1 MVAGPSGPTV
11 FTYEQFQNLVGPQLH
26 GNQVPRSLW
35 PMVYQKLMGQVFD
48 AGNTFQI
55 GLMESGDS
63 NEEVVGE
70 EEEETSEKEE
80 LASPTTDPKVNEGA
94 NMQEETEEQ
103 TEEVQ
108 EDEVTG
114 PTVRVLMALTDIQ
127 PFNNVWLIDHAW
139 TFRLREARKKLEESS
154 ELLSRVADLVDVKLS
169 GEEENLAMDVDAVY
183 NKIWYK
189 AGHYRIASET
199 QLDEE
204 ACWFMMDEVGS
215 AIQVSNDTNE
225 VNCMCAPVFFPPTQ
239 CAFNL
244 LWTTKAIEESGM
256 VYVGPSPKAHPTINA
271 ILYGGSVDTE
281 SLSDA
286 LKLLEDTVAE
296 AQKPMPTGTISNDV
310 PPYSQV
316 VGDPAIKIF
325 TDVVEVAEFAQKNG
339 PKWALAESLS
349 DANFIWLAESHPEL
363 IPNLPPSCTFYNQF
377 GSEIHYCHKGNLAQL
392 IRRHR
397 GFVPWMPRTYD
408 AQTELHLFAADY
420 LRRQHEIEV
429 EGKIEESNLWIVKPT
444 TMARSMDMVV
454 TSSLPLLLR
463 NAETGPKIISKYIH
477 NPLTYKKRKFDLRL
491 VAVSRGLTSPN
502 CEIFLYDKIFPRFA
516 LEDYSLDNFDCYEK
530 HWTVMNYTNGER
542 MIKMMSDDF
551 IMKIN
556 EEYGAGTWDKC
567 YANLKQMISEAF
579 EAIVTDEVVKA
590 KTEESLARVPK
601 GSNAAFGTIIGID
614 AMLTDTFEA
623 KLLEIGFSIDCEG
636 ANKRYP
642 DFYQNVFDTLLT
654 GKGKDFVRL

>member
-1 MVAGPSGPTV
+1 MVAGASGPSV

-35 PMVYQKLMGQVFD
+35 PTVYQKLMGQIFD
-48 AGNTFQI
+48 AGNSFQI
-55 GLMESGDS
+55 ALMEEGGSDEAEAV
-63 NEEVVGE
+63 EEVE
-70 EEEETSEKEE
+70 EAEKEDTSE
-80 LASPTTDPKVNEGA
+80 AVNEA
-94 NMQEETEEQ
+94 TEDTRDEAGD
-103 TEEVQ
+103 EEVS
-108 EDEVTG
+108 ETTG
-114 PTVRVLMALTDIQ
+114 PTTRVLMTLSEIQ
-127 PFNNVWLIDHAW
+127 PFTNVWLIDHAW
-139 TFRLREARKKLEESS
+139 TFRLREARKKLEESP
-154 ELLSRVADLVDVKLS
+154 ELLARVADLVDVKLS
-169 GEEENLAMDVDAVY
+169 GDEENVGLDVDSVY

-215 AIQVSNDTNE
+215 AIQITNDTQA
-225 VNCMCAPVFFPPTQ
+225 VNCLCAPVFFPPTQ

-244 LWTTKAIEESGM
+244 LWATKAIEESGM
-256 VYVGPSPKAHPTINA
+256 IYVGPSPKAHPTINA
-271 ILYGGSVDTE
+271 ILYGDNDSYDTE
-281 SLSDA
+281 SLSSA
-286 LKLLEDTVAE
+286 LKMLEDTVAE
-296 AQKPMPTGTISNDV
+296 AHKSMPNGVISNDV
-310 PPYSQV
+310 PPYAQV
-316 VGDPAIKIF
+316 IGDPAIKIF
-325 TDVVEVAEFAQKNG
+325 TDVVEVAEFAQRNG
-339 PKWALAESLS
+339 PKWAVADSLI

-377 GSEIHYCHKGNLAQL
+377 GSEIHYCHKGNLAHL
-392 IRRHR
+392 IRRNR
-397 GFVPWMPRTYD
+397 GFVSWMPRTYD

-420 LRRQHEIEV
+420 LRRQHAIDV
-429 EGKIEESNLWIVKPT
+429 EGKIEENNLWIVKPT
-444 TMARSMDMVV
+444 SMARSMDMVV

-491 VAVSRGLTSPN
+491 VAVSRGLAKPN
-502 CEIFLYDKIFPRFA
+502 CEVFLYDKIFPRFA

-530 HWTVMNYTNGER
+530 HWTVMNYANGER
-542 MIKMMSDDF
+542 MIKMMSEDF
-551 IMKIN
+551 IKKID
-556 EEYGAGTWDKC
+556 EEYGPGTWDKC
-567 YANLKQMISEAF
+567 YVNLKNMITEAF
-579 EAIVTDEVVKA
+579 EAIVTDEIVKA

-623 KLLEIGFSIDCEG
+623 KLIEIGFSIDCEG